1 MRVIL
6 FILLTLVSLQSIATP
21 QDTSWV
27 PTYYYLSPAKTET
40 LNQEENDGTL
50 AIVAGV
56 LITAI
61 GIMKESTREPY
72 PNHPTSIDY
81 HPDAPQILNYL
92 LIGSGLGLT
101 GYGLRLVF
109 KF

>member
-1 MRVIL
+1 MKVVL
-6 FILLTLVSLQSIATP
+6 FILLALISFQSIATP
-21 QDTSWV
+21 QDTSWT

-40 LNQEENDGTL
+40 LTEEKSDGVL

-56 LITAI
+56 LLTGI
-61 GIMKESTREPY
+61 GLMRESTREPY
-72 PNHPTSIDY
+72 PNHATSIDY
-81 HPDAPQILNYL
+81 DPEAPRVLNYL

-101 GYGLRLVF
+101 GYGLKLVI

>member
-6 FILLTLVSLQSIATP
+6 FILLTLVSLQSISTP
-21 QDTSWV
+21 YDSTS
-27 PTYYYLSPAKTET
+27 TYYYLVPLKIET
-40 LNQEENDGTL
+40 STDEKNDGTL

-56 LITAI
+56 LITGI
-61 GIMKESTREPY
+61 GLIKESTREPY

-81 HPDAPQILNYL
+81 NPDAPRVLNYL

-101 GYGLRLVF
+101 GYGLKLVI

>member
-1 MRVIL
+1 MKT
-6 FILLTLVSLQSIATP
+6 ILLTLLALVSLQSISTP
-21 QDTSWV
+21 YDSTS
-27 PTYYYLSPAKTET
+27 TYYYLVPLKIET
-40 LNQEENDGTL
+40 LTDEKNDGTL

-56 LITAI
+56 LITGI
-61 GIMKESTREPY
+61 GLIKESTREPY

-81 HPDAPQILNYL
+81 HPYAPQILNYL

-101 GYGLRLVF
+101 GYGLKLVI

>member
-6 FILLTLVSLQSIATP
+6 FILLALVSLQSIAIP
-21 QDTSWV
+21 YDSTS
-27 PTYYYLSPAKTET
+27 TYYYLTPLKIET
-40 LNQEENDGTL
+40 STDEKNDGTL

-56 LITAI
+56 LITGI
-61 GIMKESTREPY
+61 GLIKESTREPY

-81 HPDAPQILNYL
+81 HPDAPRVLNYL

-101 GYGLRLVF
+101 GYGLRLVI